1 MLDLK
6 SERGAFYM
14 FEKVT
19 TYLKSAYTKGMEL
32 IHDSEAI
39 GEATLAGIGMV
50 VGGAIFIVIGI
61 FMVGTL
67 FNSLPILT
75 GIMNTTMSNAQSNVS
90 LAFTFLGIAL
100 FLLGA
105 IVLLLEFIPV
115 IRIFVGG
122 DRQ

>member
-1 MLDLK
+1 
-6 SERGAFYM
+6 M

-19 TYLKSAYTKGMEL
+19 TYLKNL
-32 IHDSEAI
+32 LHDSEAI

-67 FNSLPILT
+67 FNSLPVLT
-75 GIMNTTMSNAQSNVS
+75 GIMNTTMSNAQANVS

-122 DRQ
+122 QRE

>member
-1 MLDLK
+1 
-6 SERGAFYM
+6 M
-14 FEKVT
+14 FENVKS
-19 TYLKSAYTKGMEL
+19 YLKNVVQKGVDFL
-32 IHDSEAI
+32 HDSEAI

-67 FNSLPILT
+67 FNSLPVLT
-75 GIMNTTMSNAQSNVS
+75 GVMNTTMSNAQANVS

-122 DRQ
+122 ERQG

>member
-1 MLDLK
+1 
-6 SERGAFYM
+6 M
-14 FEKVT
+14 FEKVK
-19 TYLKSAYTKGMEL
+19 TYLKGAFQKSMDL
-32 IHDSEAI
+32 VHDSEAI

-67 FNSLPILT
+67 FNSLPVLT
-75 GIMNTTMSNAQSNVS
+75 GIMNTTMSNAQANVS

-122 DRQ
+122 ERQG